1 MRTSKINNKSLLMG
15 MHRIITI
22 CIQSLLLICFFVFA
36 TSVLTS
42 CGGDDEATIEDGVH
56 VTKGKKLVLVS
67 VFNPKSHQARVF
79 YDNRDRIIK
88 IEQDDDLTIEVDYEK
103 REFVVDYYSKVYY
116 DGFIAEERD
125 RIREE
130 SKMHYPFTTNSKGY
144 ISQIGSTSFIYDS
157 DGFLQNIAKKS
168 GLWDIMY
175 QNDDIIM
182 FTHSLLSSRNQSIY
196 ICNYDD
202 NNQYKLFLEMPNSK
216 LHGNGDWPLGIIAYY
231 SGLFGRTSTH
241 FRYLTES
248 ELGKFYLETT
258 ESKYNGMILLK
269 FE

>member
-202 NNQYKLFLEMPNSK
+202 NNQYKLFLETPNSK
-216 LHGNGDWPLGIIAYY
+216 LHGNGNWALGIVAYY

-248 ELGKFYLETT
+248 ELGKLYLETT